1 MNMGSTV
8 VRFLSIATL
17 FTISLLLCNA
27 NLSAPCKQNER
38 QALLKFKH
46 HLEDPS
52 NRLSSWAGEG
62 DCCNWTGVVCDNLTG
77 HVLELHLVG
86 YDMPVN
92 RSFSGK
98 INPSLLNLTHLTYL
112 DLSNNDFERMQ
123 IPSFLG
129 SLKSLRYLNL
139 SYSFFGGLIPH
150 QLGNLTSLQVL
161 DLYNDEIGELEVES
175 LQWISGL
182 SQLQHLDMSGANLSK
197 ASDWLRVTNTLPS
210 LVENLD
216 MSRCGLYHIPGGIAN
231 MTNLKFLNLQENYIS
246 STIPKWLYRLS
257 HLQSLILSQN
267 YFHGEISSSLGNLTS
282 IVNLDMSYCGL
293 YHIPGGIANMTNLKF
308 LNLGLSH
315 LQSLI
320 LSYNSFHGEISSS
333 LGNLKSI
340 VNLDLSS
347 NQLAGNI
354 PNSLGNLCKL
364 TTLDMSMNNLN
375 GSVSEIFES
384 FSRCSSGQIESL
396 SLSSNNLSGHLTDKL
411 DHFEKLR
418 FLDLANNSIS
428 GPLPPSFGKL
438 SCLEEVRIDDNNLT
452 GVVSQLHFTNL
463 TRLVTF
469 DARGNSLTLETTP
482 HWLPPFQLSFLLLD
496 SWHLEPSELPM
507 WLQSQTQL
515 ESLSMPNTRISGTI
529 PTWFWNFSS
538 QLKYIDLSENKL
550 YGEVPHIFLSSPFL
564 VICLGSNQF
573 NGSLP
578 LVSSRVGLL
587 DLSNSSFSGTL
598 FHFFC
603 NNNSEPKALES
614 LHLDNNRLSGKIP
627 DCFRNWKNL
636 EVVNLESNNLIGNI
650 PRSLGYLPSL
660 QYLHLRN
667 NHLHGELPP
676 YLKKCTHLTI
686 LDLSYNKFLGKI
698 PMWIETSLS
707 NLAVLSL
714 RSNQFHGHIPYKL
727 CDLTYLQILDL
738 AHNNLSGRIPRCLY
752 NFTAMTTFSED
763 THSDFD
769 PVIVG
774 NGYGLEQIENANV
787 VTKGREVKYGSSLLS
802 LAISLDLSDNII
814 SGEIPEEL
822 TSLIYLQ
829 SVNLS
834 NNLLSG
840 RIPPNIGDMRWLES
854 LDLSM
859 NQLCGQIAPSMS
871 SLTFLSVLNLSYN
884 NLTGEIPKSTQ
895 LQSFDQSSFIGNKL
909 CGPPLEVNCS
919 NTNGTIPPVADQKH
933 GGSYLLEDG
942 WFYLSLGLGFLFG
955 FLSVLGSLLLNLP
968 WSIVFN
974 RFLNS
979 IVKKLYGVIV
989 EHF

>member
-1 MNMGSTV
+1 M
-8 VRFLSIATL
+8 
-17 FTISLLLCNA
+17 
-27 NLSAPCKQNER
+27 
-38 QALLKFKH
+38 
-46 HLEDPS
+46 
-52 NRLSSWAGEG
+52 
-62 DCCNWTGVVCDNLTG
+62 
-77 HVLELHLVG
+77 
-86 YDMPVN
+86 Y
-92 RSFSGK
+92 FSGK
-98 INPSLLNLTHLTYL
+98 INPSLLNLTHLSYL
-112 DLSNNDFERMQ
+112 DLSINDFRGMQ

-139 SYSFFGGLIPH
+139 SYSSFVGLIPH

-161 DLYNDEIGELEVES
+161 DLGDSQYVDDHGEIQSLEVES

-197 ASDWLRVTNTLPS
+197 ASDWLPVTNTLPS
-210 LVENLD
+210 LVE
-216 MSRCGLYHIPGGIAN
+216 Y
-231 MTNLKFLNLQENYIS
+231 
-246 STIPKWLYRLS
+246 
-257 HLQSLILSQN
+257 
-267 YFHGEISSSLGNLTS
+267 
-282 IVNLDMSYCGL
+282 LDMSYCGL

-308 LNLGLSH
+308 LNLGYNSISSTIPQWLYRLSH

-320 LSYNSFHGEISSS
+320 LSRNSFHGEISSS
-333 LGNLKSI
+333 LGNLTSI
-340 VNLDLSS
+340 VNLKLNI
-347 NQLAGNI
+347 NQVAGNI

-364 TTLDMSMNNLN
+364 TTLEMSMNNLN

-396 SLSSNNLSGHLTDKL
+396 SLSSNNLSGQLTDKL

-418 FLDLANNSIS
+418 VLDLAHNSIS
-428 GPLPPSFGKL
+428 GPLPPSFGNL
-438 SCLEEVRIDDNNLT
+438 SCLEALRIDGNDLT
-452 GVVSQLHFTNL
+452 GVVSQQHFTNL
-463 TRLVTF
+463 TRLVEF
-469 DARGNSLTLETTP
+469 DASGNSLTLETTP
-482 HWLPPFQLSFLLLD
+482 HWLPPFQLTDLVLND
-496 SWHLEPSELPM
+496 WHLEPSELPM

-515 ESLSMPNTRISGTI
+515 ETLIMPNTRISGTI

-538 QLKYIDLSENKL
+538 ALEYIDLSENKL
-550 YGEVPHIFLSSPFL
+550 YGEVPHIFPSSVYQNIF
-564 VICLGSNQF
+564 LGSNQF

-578 LVSSRVGLL
+578 LVPPKVELL

-598 FHFFC
+598 FHLFC
-603 NNNSEPKALES
+603 NNNNSERKVLS
-614 LHLDNNRLSGKIP
+614 NLHLDNNLLSGKIP

-636 EVVNLESNNLIGNI
+636 VVVNLETNNLIGNI
-650 PRSLGYLPSL
+650 PRSLGYLLSL
-660 QYLHLRN
+660 NFLHLRN

-676 YLKKCTHLTI
+676 FLKKCTQLTI
-686 LDLSYNKFLGKI
+686 LDLSHNKFLGKI
-698 PMWIETSLS
+698 PMWIGTSFS
-707 NLAVLSL
+707 RLAVLSL
-714 RSNQFHGHIPYKL
+714 RSNQLHGHIPYKL

-738 AHNNLSGRIPRCLY
+738 ANNNLSGRMPRCLY
-752 NFTAMTTFSED
+752 KFKVMARDEISPFETSIIWGAT
-763 THSDFD
+763 
-769 PVIVG
+769 
-774 NGYGLEQIENANV
+774 ENAILV
-787 VTKGREVKYGSSLLS
+787 SKDREMKYEGSVLS
-802 LAISLDLSDNII
+802 LAMSLDLSDNII

-822 TSLIYLQ
+822 TSLICLQ

-834 NNLLSG
+834 YNLLSG
-840 RIPPNIGDMRWLES
+840 RIPPKIGDMRWLES

-884 NLTGEIPKSTQ
+884 NLIGEIPKSTQ

-919 NTNGTIPPVADQKH
+919 NTNGTVPPVADQKH

-955 FLSVLGSLLLNLP
+955 FWSVLGSLLLNLP
-968 WSIVFN
+968 WSIVFS

>member
-46 HLEDPS
+46 DLEDPF
-52 NRLSSWAGEG
+52 NQLSSWAGEG
-62 DCCNWTGVVCDNLTG
+62 DCCNWTGVVCNNLTG
-77 HVLELHLVG
+77 HVREFHLAE
-86 YDMPVN
+86 M
-92 RSFSGK
+92 SFSGK
-98 INPSLLNLTHLTYL
+98 INPSLLNLTHLSYL
-112 DLSNNDFERMQ
+112 DLSINNFQGMQ

-139 SYSFFGGLIPH
+139 SDSMFVGLIPH

-161 DLYNDEIGELEVES
+161 DLSGDLEVES
-175 LQWISGL
+175 LEWISGL

-210 LVENLD
+210 LVESFH
-216 MSRCGLYHIPGGIAN
+216 MSACGLYHIPGGIAN
-231 MTNLKFLNLQENYIS
+231 MTNLKFLNLRYNSIS
-246 STIPKWLYRLS
+246 STIPKWLYRLR
-257 HLQSLILSQN
+257 HLQSLILSYN

-282 IVNLDMSYCGL
+282 
-293 YHIPGGIANMTNLKF
+293 
-308 LNLGLSH
+308 
-315 LQSLI
+315 
-320 LSYNSFHGEISSS
+320 
-333 LGNLKSI
+333 
-340 VNLDLSS
+340 
-347 NQLAGNI
+347 
-354 PNSLGNLCKL
+354 LCKL
-364 TTLDMSMNNLN
+364 TTLHMSRNNLN
-375 GSVSEIFES
+375 G
-384 FSRCSSGQIESL
+384 Q
-396 SLSSNNLSGHLTDKL
+396 LTDKL

-418 FLDLANNSIS
+418 HLDLSYNSIS
-428 GPLPPSFGKL
+428 GPLPPSFGNL
-438 SCLEEVRIDDNNLT
+438 SCLETLSISGNILT

-463 TRLVTF
+463 RRLVEF
-469 DARGNSLTLETTP
+469 YASGNSLTLETTP
-482 HWLPPFQLSFLLLD
+482 HWLPPFQLTDLVLND
-496 SWHLEPSELPM
+496 WHLEPSELPM

-515 ESLSMPNTRISGTI
+515 RVLSMPNTRISGTI
-529 PTWFWNFSS
+529 PTWLWNFSS
-538 QLKYIDLSENKL
+538 QLEYIDLSENKL
-550 YGEVPHIFLSSPFL
+550 YGEVPHIFLNSQSSEIL
-564 VICLGSNQF
+564 MGSNQF

-578 LVSSRVGLL
+578 LVSSTVWTL

-603 NNNSEPKALES
+603 NNKSEPKALS
-614 LHLDNNRLSGKIP
+614 ILHLGNNLLSGKIP

-636 EVVNLESNNLIGNI
+636 ETLNLESNNLIGNI
-650 PRSLGYLPSL
+650 PRSLGYLLSL
-660 QYLHLRN
+660 KSLHLRN

-676 YLKKCTHLTI
+676 YLKKCTYLTI

-698 PMWIETSLS
+698 PMWIGSSLS
-707 NLAVLSL
+707 HLRVLSL

-727 CDLTYLQILDL
+727 CDLTSLQILDL
-738 AHNNLSGRIPRCLY
+738 AHNNLSGRMPRCLY
-752 NFTAMTTFSED
+752 NFTAMTRFDFGSAFYNNVS
-763 THSDFD
+763 SD
-769 PVIVG
+769 
-774 NGYGLEQIENANV
+774 GYIIENANV
-787 VTKGREVKYGSSLLS
+787 VTKGREVKYGRLL
-802 LAISLDLSDNII
+802 LGMVISLDLSDNII
-814 SGEIPEEL
+814 SGEIPKEL

-834 NNLLSG
+834 YNLLSG
-840 RIPPNIGDMRWLES
+840 RIPPKIGDMRWLES

-871 SLTFLSVLNLSYN
+871 RLTFLSALNLSYN

-919 NTNGTIPPVADQKH
+919 NTNGTVPPVADQKH
-933 GGSYLLEDG
+933 GGSDLLEDG

-955 FLSVLGSLLLNLP
+955 FWSVLGSLLLNLP
-968 WSIVFN
+968 WSIVFS
-974 RFLNS
+974 RFQNS
-979 IVKKLYGVIV
+979 IVKKLCGVIV

>member
-1 MNMGSTV
+1 MGSTV

-17 FTISLLLCNA
+17 FTICLLLCNA

-38 QALLKFKH
+38 EALLMFKH
-46 HLEDPS
+46 DLVDLS
-52 NRLSSWAGEG
+52 NRLSSWVGKG

-77 HVLELHLVG
+77 HVRELHLAE
-86 YDMPVN
+86 MP
-92 RSFSGK
+92 FSGK

-112 DLSNNDFERMQ
+112 DLSNNDFEGMQ

-139 SYSFFGGLIPH
+139 SNSMFVGLIPH

-161 DLYNDEIGELEVES
+161 DLHGCQQVQDSYDLEGTPDSLSEVES

-182 SQLQHLDMSGANLSK
+182 SQLQHLDMSCANLSK

-210 LVENLD
+210 LVESFH
-216 MSRCGLYHIPGGIAN
+216 MSACGLYHIPGGIAN
-231 MTNLKFLNLQENYIS
+231 MTNLKFLDLQGNYIS

-257 HLQSLILSQN
+257 HLQSLILSYN
-267 YFHGEISSSLGNLTS
+267 FFHGEISSSLGNLTS
-282 IVNLDMSYCGL
+282 IVNLEL
-293 YHIPGGIANMTNLKF
+293 R
-308 LNLGLSH
+308 
-315 LQSLI
+315 
-320 LSYNSFHGEISSS
+320 YNQ
-333 LGNLKSI
+333 
-340 VNLDLSS
+340 V
-347 NQLAGNI
+347 AGNI

-364 TTLDMSMNNLN
+364 TTLDMSTNNLN

-396 SLSSNNLSGHLTDKL
+396 SLSWNNLSGHLTDKL

-418 FLDLANNSIS
+418 VLDLAHNSIS
-428 GPLPPSFGKL
+428 GPLPPSFGNL
-438 SCLEEVRIDDNNLT
+438 SCLEVLRIGDNNLT

-463 TRLVTF
+463 TRLVEF
-469 DARGNSLTLETTP
+469 EASGNSLTLETTP
-482 HWLPPFQLSFLLLD
+482 HWLPPFQLSALVLN

-515 ESLSMPNTRISGTI
+515 ELLSMPNTRISGTI
-529 PTWFWNFSS
+529 LTWFWNFSS
-538 QLKYIDLSENKL
+538 QLRYIDLSENKL
-550 YGEVPHIFLSSPFL
+550 YGEVPHIFPSSQFPEIF
-564 VICLGSNQF
+564 LGSNQF

-578 LVSSRVGLL
+578 LVSSTVEKL

-603 NNNSEPKALES
+603 NNNSEPKALS
-614 LHLDNNRLSGKIP
+614 ILHLDNNLLSGKIP

-636 EVVNLESNNLIGNI
+636 VVVNLESNNLIGNI
-650 PRSLGYLPSL
+650 PRSLGYLLSL
-660 QYLHLRN
+660 KYLHLRN

-676 YLKKCTHLTI
+676 YLKKCTDLTI
-686 LDLSYNKFLGKI
+686 LDLSYNNFLGKI
-698 PMWIETSLS
+698 PMWIGTSLS

-714 RSNQFHGHIPYKL
+714 RSNQLHGHIPYKL
-727 CDLTYLQILDL
+727 CNLTYLQILDL
-738 AHNNLSGRIPRCLY
+738 AHNNLSGRMPRCLY
-752 NFTAMTTFSED
+752 KFTAMASNSEI
-763 THSDFD
+763 SRFPFD
-769 PVIVG
+769 SG
-774 NGYGLEQIENANV
+774 SYGFLINIGEEKQIENAILV
-787 VTKGREVKYGSSLLS
+787 SKGREVKYGNILLR
-802 LAISLDLSDNII
+802 LATSLDLSDNII
-814 SGEIPEEL
+814 SGEIPEQL

-840 RIPPNIGDMRWLES
+840 RIPPKIGDMRWLES

-871 SLTFLSVLNLSYN
+871 SLTFLSALNLSYN

-919 NTNGTIPPVADQKH
+919 NTNGTVPPVADQKH

-955 FLSVLGSLLLNLP
+955 FWSVLGSLLLNLP
-968 WSIVFN
+968 WRIVFS
-974 RFLNS
+974 RFQNS

>member
-17 FTISLLLCNA
+17 FTICLLLCNA

-46 HLEDPS
+46 DLEDPS
-52 NRLSSWAGEG
+52 NQLSSWAGEG

-77 HVLELHLVG
+77 HIRELHLADT
-86 YDMPVN
+86 Y
-92 RSFSGK
+92 SGK
-98 INPSLLNLTHLTYL
+98 ISPSLLNLKHLSYL
-112 DLSNNDFERMQ
+112 DLSNNDFQGMQ

-139 SYSFFGGLIPH
+139 SYSSFVGLIPH

-161 DLYNDEIGELEVES
+161 DLGDYSEREVES

-182 SQLQHLDMSGANLSK
+182 SKLQHLDMSCANLSK

-210 LVENLD
+210 LVESFH
-216 MSRCGLYHIPGGIAN
+216 MSACGLYHIPGGIAN
-231 MTNLKFLNLQENYIS
+231 MTNLKFLYLDLNSIS
-246 STIPKWLYRLS
+246 SIPKWLYRLS
-257 HLQSLILSQN
+257 HLQSLILSFN
-267 YFHGEISSSLGNLTS
+267 FFHGEISSSLGNLTS
-282 IVNLDMSYCGL
+282 IVNLD
-293 YHIPGGIANMTNLKF
+293 
-308 LNLGLSH
+308 
-315 LQSLI
+315 
-320 LSYNSFHGEISSS
+320 ISW
-333 LGNLKSI
+333 NY
-340 VNLDLSS
+340 
-347 NQLAGNI
+347 
-354 PNSLGNLCKL
+354 
-364 TTLDMSMNNLN
+364 LN

-418 FLDLANNSIS
+418 LLFLDNNSIS
-428 GPLPPSFGKL
+428 GPLPPSFGNL
-438 SCLEEVRIDDNNLT
+438 SCLEVLRIDDNNLTEIFESFSRCSSVQIESLSLSSNDLSGHLTDKLDHFEKLRVLDLASNSISGPLPPSFGNLSCLEVLRIDDNNLT

-463 TRLVTF
+463 KKLVQF
-469 DARGNSLTLETTP
+469 EASGNSLTLETTP
-482 HWLPPFQLSFLLLD
+482 HWLPPFQLSILD
-496 SWHLEPSELPM
+496 LNYWHLEPSELPM

-515 ESLSMPNTRISGTI
+515 EILIMPNTRISGTI
-529 PTWFWNFSS
+529 PTWFCNFSS
-538 QLKYIDLSENKL
+538 QLQHIDLSENKL
-550 YGEVPHIFLSSPFL
+550 YGEVPHIFPSSRCFD
-564 VICLGSNQF
+564 IFLGSNQF

-578 LVSSRVGLL
+578 LVSSKVGIL
-587 DLSNSSFSGTL
+587 DLSSSSFSGTL

-603 NNNSEPKALES
+603 NNSSKPKTLRS
-614 LHLDNNRLSGKIP
+614 SSFLHLGNNLLSGKIP
-627 DCFRNWKNL
+627 ECLRNWKKL
-636 EVVNLESNNLIGNI
+636 SAVNLDSNNLIGNI
-650 PRSLGYLPSL
+650 PRSLGYLLSL
-660 QYLHLRN
+660 EFLDLRN

-676 YLKKCTHLTI
+676 YLKKCTDLTI

-698 PMWIETSLS
+698 PMWIGTSLS
-707 NLAVLSL
+707 NLRVLSL

-738 AHNNLSGRIPRCLY
+738 AHNNLSGRMPRCLH
-752 NFTAMTTFSED
+752 NFTAMTISSENTLPID
-763 THSDFD
+763 S
-769 PVIVG
+769 
-774 NGYGLEQIENANV
+774 LRENANV

-822 TSLIYLQ
+822 TSLICLQ

-834 NNLLSG
+834 YNLLSG
-840 RIPPNIGDMRWLES
+840 RIPPKIGDMRSLES
-854 LDLSM
+854 LDLSR

-884 NLTGEIPKSTQ
+884 NLIGEIPKSTQ

-919 NTNGTIPPVADQKH
+919 NTNGTVPPVADQKH

-955 FLSVLGSLLLNLP
+955 FWSVLGSLLLNLP

>member
-17 FTISLLLCNA
+17 FTICLLLLCNA

-38 QALLKFKH
+38 QALLKFRH
-46 HLEDPS
+46 DLRDHF
-52 NRLSSWAGEG
+52 NQLSSWAGEG

-77 HVLELHLVG
+77 HVRDLHLAG
-86 YDMPVN
+86 HIYDMPFN

-98 INPSLLNLTHLTYL
+98 INPSLLNLTHLSYL
-112 DLSNNDFERMQ
+112 DLSYNDFEGMQ

-139 SYSFFGGLIPH
+139 SNSMFGGLIPH

-161 DLYNDEIGELEVES
+161 DLHDYYLEVES

-182 SQLQHLDMSGANLSK
+182 SQLQHLDMSRANLSK

-210 LVENLD
+210 LVENLH
-216 MSRCGLYHIPGGIAN
+216 MSDCGLYHIPGGIAN
-231 MTNLKFLNLQENYIS
+231 MTNLQFLDLQSNYIS

-257 HLQSLILSQN
+257 HLQSLILSWN
-267 YFHGEISSSLGNLTS
+267 FFHGEISSSLGNLTS
-282 IVNLDMSYCGL
+282 IVNLDMS
-293 YHIPGGIANMTNLKF
+293 
-308 LNLGLSH
+308 
-315 LQSLI
+315 
-320 LSYNSFHGEISSS
+320 
-333 LGNLKSI
+333 
-340 VNLDLSS
+340 V
-347 NQLAGNI
+347 
-354 PNSLGNLCKL
+354 
-364 TTLDMSMNNLN
+364 NNLN

-384 FSRCSSGQIESL
+384 FSRCSSVQIESL
-396 SLSSNNLSGHLTDKL
+396 SLSWNNLSGHLTDKL
-411 DHFEKLR
+411 DRFEKLR
-418 FLDLANNSIS
+418 DLDLANNSIS
-428 GPLPPSFGKL
+428 GPLPPSFGNL
-438 SCLEEVRIDDNNLT
+438 SCLEYLSIGDNNLT

-463 TRLVTF
+463 TRLVEF
-469 DARGNSLTLETTP
+469 DARGNSLTLEITP
-482 HWLPPFQLSFLLLD
+482 HWLPPFQLSLLVLND
-496 SWHLEPSELPM
+496 WHLEPSELPM

-515 ESLSMPNTRISGTI
+515 RVLSMPNTRISGTI
-529 PTWFWNFSS
+529 PTWLWNFSS
-538 QLKYIDLSENKL
+538 QLEYIDLSENKL
-550 YGEVPHIFLSSPFL
+550 YGEVPRIFRSSPLSEIF
-564 VICLGSNQF
+564 LGSNQF

-578 LVSSRVGLL
+578 LVSSTVVQL

-603 NNNSEPKALES
+603 NNNSEPKAFII

-627 DCFRNWKNL
+627 DCFRNWDRL
-636 EVVNLESNNLIGNI
+636 VAVNLESNNLIGNI
-650 PRSLGYLPSL
+650 PRSLGYLHSL

-676 YLKKCTHLTI
+676 YLKKCTDLTI
-686 LDLSYNKFLGKI
+686 LDLGYNKFLEKI
-698 PMWIETSLS
+698 PMWIGTSLS
-707 NLAVLSL
+707 NLAILSL

-727 CDLTYLQILDL
+727 CDLTCLQILDL
-738 AHNNLSGRIPRCLY
+738 AHNNLSGRMPRCLY
-752 NFTAMTTFSED
+752 NFTAMTTFSEY
-763 THSDFD
+763 TSLDFD
-769 PVIVG
+769 PLEFGPFEYEFYANRYNVG
-774 NGYGLEQIENANV
+774 EIENANV
-787 VTKGREVKYGSSLLS
+787 VTKGREVKYGRSLLR
-802 LAISLDLSDNII
+802 LAIILDLSDNII

-840 RIPPNIGDMRWLES
+840 RIPPKIGDMIWLES

-871 SLTFLSVLNLSYN
+871 RLTFLSALNLSYN

-895 LQSFDQSSFIGNKL
+895 LQSFDQFSFIGNKL

-919 NTNGTIPPVADQKH
+919 NTNGTVPPVADQKH
-933 GGSYLLEDG
+933 GGSDLLEDG

-955 FLSVLGSLLLNLP
+955 FWSVLGSLLLNLP
-968 WSIVFN
+968 WSIVFS

>member
-1 MNMGSTV
+1 MGSTV

-17 FTISLLLCNA
+17 FTICLLLCNA

-38 QALLKFKH
+38 QALLMFKH
-46 HLEDPS
+46 DLEDPS
-52 NRLSSWAGEG
+52 NRLSSWVGKG
-62 DCCNWTGVVCDNLTG
+62 DCCNWTGVVCDNLTV
-77 HVLELHLVG
+77 HVRELHLAGHV
-86 YDMPVN
+86 DML
-92 RSFSGK
+92 SGK
-98 INPSLLNLTHLTYL
+98 INQSLLNLKHLTYL
-112 DLSNNDFERMQ
+112 DLSNNDFQGMQ

-139 SYSFFGGLIPH
+139 SHSWFVGLIPH

-161 DLYNDEIGELEVES
+161 DLGNPPYSEIYSLLEVES

-216 MSRCGLYHIPGGIAN
+216 MS
-231 MTNLKFLNLQENYIS
+231 F
-246 STIPKWLYRLS
+246 
-257 HLQSLILSQN
+257 
-267 YFHGEISSSLGNLTS
+267 
-282 IVNLDMSYCGL
+282 CGL

-308 LNLGLSH
+308 LNLGYNSISSTIPKWLYRLSH
-315 LQSLI
+315 LQSLS

-333 LGNLKSI
+333 LGNLTSI
-340 VNLDLSS
+340 VNLDLSF
-347 NQLAGNI
+347 NQVAGNI

-364 TTLDMSMNNLN
+364 TTLDMSENNLN
-375 GSVSEIFES
+375 GSVSEIFER
-384 FSRCSSGQIESL
+384 FSRCSSVQIESL
-396 SLSSNNLSGHLTDKL
+396 SLSWNNLSGHLTDKL

-418 FLDLANNSIS
+418 LLDLANNSIS
-428 GPLPPSFGKL
+428 GPLPPSFGNL
-438 SCLEEVRIDDNNLT
+438 SCLEVVTIDDNNFT

-463 TRLVTF
+463 TKLVRF
-469 DARGNSLTLETTP
+469 EASGNSLTLETTP
-482 HWLPPFQLSFLLLD
+482 HWLPPFQLKILVLN

-515 ESLSMPNTRISGTI
+515 QLLSMSNTRISGTI
-529 PTWFWNFSS
+529 MTWFWNFSS
-538 QLKYIDLSENKL
+538 QLTYIDLSENKF
-550 YGEVPHIFLSSPFL
+550 Y
-564 VICLGSNQF
+564 
-573 NGSLP
+573 GSLP
-578 LVSSRVGLL
+578 LVSSTVDTL

-603 NNNSEPKALES
+603 NNNSEPKALFA
-614 LHLDNNRLSGKIP
+614 LHLGNNLLSGKIP

-636 EVVNLESNNLIGNI
+636 VHLNLESNNLIGNI
-650 PRSLGYLPSL
+650 PRSLGYLIFL
-660 QYLHLRN
+660 EYLHLRN

-676 YLKKCTHLTI
+676 YLKKCTELTI

-698 PMWIETSLS
+698 PMWIGTSLS

-727 CDLTYLQILDL
+727 CNLTYLQILDL
-738 AHNNLSGRIPRCLY
+738 AHNNLSGRMPRCLY
-752 NFTAMTTFSED
+752 NFTAMTTPDD
-763 THSDFD
+763 TRLGFD
-769 PVIVG
+769 PVIYGVG
-774 NGYGLEQIENANV
+774 QRENANV
-787 VTKGREVKYGSSLLS
+787 VTKGRVVKYGNILLS
-802 LAISLDLSDNII
+802 LVISLDLSDNII

-834 NNLLSG
+834 YNLLSG
-840 RIPPNIGDMRWLES
+840 RIPPKIGDMRRLES

-871 SLTFLSVLNLSYN
+871 SLTFLSALNLSYN

-895 LQSFDQSSFIGNKL
+895 LQSLDQSSFIGNKL

-919 NTNGTIPPVADQKH
+919 NTNGTVPSVADQKH
-933 GGSYLLEDG
+933 GGSDLLEDG

-955 FLSVLGSLLLNLP
+955 FWSVLGSLLLNLP
-968 WSIVFN
+968 WSIVFS
-974 RFLNS
+974 RFQNS

-989 EHF
+989 EYF